1 MKKVTFLA
9 ILFIVLLPAACRGGG
24 PSGETRPTPIRPT
37 PINDLA
43 SAEGGGAEEAG
54 GGQAIALRLWV
65 QAGDPHEATYRA
77 LADAYAAAN
86 PGVTLAV
93 ETFDPATYA
102 TTAADALAAG
112 NAADL
117 LQLAGGA
124 VCPLAAHLSPAPAD
138 ANPQAAFDPALIAGF
153 TCDGALYGLPR
164 ASLAPWGLVVS
175 ANSAAAG
182 VAWDF
187 ARFAA
192 GE

>member
-1 MKKVTFLA
+1 MKKVTCLA
-9 ILFIVLLPAACRGGG
+9 ILFIVLLSAACRGGG
-24 PSGETRPTPIRPT
+24 PSGETRPT

-43 SAEGGGAEEAG
+43 SAEGGGAEESG
-54 GGQAIALRLWV
+54 GGQAVALRLWV
-65 QAGDPHEATYRA
+65 QTGDPHEATYRA

-102 TTAADALAAG
+102 STAADALVAG

-124 VCPLAAHLSPAPAD
+124 VCPLAAHLSPAPAVITD
-138 ANPQAAFDPALIAGF
+138 TDPQAAFDPALIAGF

>member
-1 MKKVTFLA
+1 MSKTIFLT
-9 ILFIVLLPAACRGGG
+9 ILFIASLSAACRGGG
-24 PSGETRPTPIRPT
+24 PASEIRPT

-54 GGQAIALRLWV
+54 GGQAVALRLWV
-65 QAGDPHEATYRA
+65 MAGEPHETTYRA

-86 PGVTLAV
+86 PGVTFTI
-93 ETFDPATYA
+93 ETFDPASYA
-102 TTAADALAAG
+102 DTAAGALAAG

-117 LQLAGGA
+117 VQLAGGT
-124 VCPLAAHLSPAPAD
+124 VCPLAAHLTPAPAVITD

-164 ASLAPWGLVVS
+164 AELAPWGLAVS

-192 GE
+192 GG

>member
-1 MKKVTFLA
+1 MKKPIFLA
-9 ILFIVLLPAACRGGG
+9 ILFVASLSAACRGGG
-24 PSGETRPTPIRPT
+24 PGSEIRPT

-54 GGQAIALRLWV
+54 GGQAVALRLWT
-65 QAGDPHEATYRA
+65 QAGDPHETTYRA
-77 LADAYAAAN
+77 LAEAYAAAN

-93 ETFDPATYA
+93 ETFEPATYA
-102 TTAADALAAG
+102 RTAADALADG
-112 NAADL
+112 SAADL
-117 LQLAGGA
+117 VQLAGGT
-124 VCPLAAHLSPAPAD
+124 VCPLAAHLSPAPAVITD

-153 TCDGALYGLPR
+153 TCDGTLYGLPR
-164 ASLAPWGLVVS
+164 ASLAPWGLAVS

-192 GE
+192 NE